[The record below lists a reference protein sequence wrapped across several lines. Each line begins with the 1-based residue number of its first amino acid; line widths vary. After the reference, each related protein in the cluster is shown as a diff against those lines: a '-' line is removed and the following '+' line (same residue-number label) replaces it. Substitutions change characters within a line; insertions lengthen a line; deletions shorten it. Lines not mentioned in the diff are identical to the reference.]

1 MTIKLRTSTWNDF
14 PSVKVIN
21 ARGENGYRSQVD
33 FDAHRLVF
41 TPDRSIMAF
50 DGKNMVGNA
59 LSYEMDMYIPGGIS
73 KIAAVASVSVQATH
87 RRKGINKSIMKYQL
101 EDIHSRQ
108 EPLAVLQASESI
120 IYGRYG
126 YGMASFESNLEIE
139 KTRSA
144 YAIDHAS
151 EGQPYF
157 IEESEAR
164 EIFPQI
170 YAKAIENRVGMV
182 RRRENWWEFR
192 FREPGLKGGD
202 PKSWFVKYQKNG
214 EADGYLRYTIND
226 AELNIIE
233 LIASSHE
240 AYSSLWRLC
249 LDMDL
254 VDIIKAEHRPAD
266 EELKWML
273 ADPRRLVEHSSD
285 RYWVRLVDVKK
296 ALSQRSYSVD
306 GSLTLE
312 VKDSFL
318 PWNQEV
324 VELRSESGES
334 SCATSNKNP
343 DIVLSAGDLGA
354 VYLGGINFSTLLT
367 AGRIEEITKGSVSK
381 ANLMFSTKR
390 KPWGFDGW

>member
-1 MTIKLRTSTWNDF
+1 MPIELRASTWDDF

-87 RRKGINKSIMKYQL
+87 RRKGINRSIMKYQL

-144 YAIDHAS
+144 YAIDQVS

-182 RRRENWWEFR
+182 SRKENWWEFR

-202 PKSWFVKYQKNG
+202 PKSWFIKYQKDGIN
-214 EADGYLRYTIND
+214 DGYLRYTID
-226 AELNIIE
+226 DTELNIIE
-233 LIASSHE
+233 LMASSHD

-254 VDIIKAEHRPAD
+254 VDIIKAEHRPVD

-273 ADPRRLVEHSSD
+273 ADPRRLVEHSCD

-296 ALSQRSYSVD
+296 ALSQRSYSID
-306 GSLTLE
+306 GSLILE

-334 SCATSNKNP
+334 SCATSNRNP

-354 VYLGGINFSTLLT
+354 VYLGGINFSTLLA
-367 AGRIEEITKGSVSK
+367 AGRIEEVTKGSVTK
-381 ANLMFSTKR
+381 ANHMFSTTR
-390 KPWGFDGW
+390 NPWGFDGW

>member
-1 MTIKLRTSTWNDF
+1 
-14 PSVKVIN
+14 VKVIN

-59 LSYEMDMYIPGGIS
+59 LSYEMDMYIPGGLS

-87 RRKGINKSIMKYQL
+87 RRKGINRSIMKYQL

-126 YGMASFESNLEIE
+126 YGMASFENNLEIE

-144 YAIDHAS
+144 YAIDHVP
-151 EGQPYF
+151 EGQSYF

-182 RRRENWWEFR
+182 RRNENWWEFR

-214 EADGYLRYTIND
+214 ENDGYLRYTIND
-226 AELNIIE
+226 VELNVIE

-273 ADPRRLVEHSSD
+273 ADPRRLVEHSYD

-296 ALSQRSYSVD
+296 ALSQRLYSVD

-312 VKDSFL
+312 VRDSFL

-334 SCATSNKNP
+334 SCATSNRNP

-354 VYLGGINFSTLLT
+354 VYLGGINFSTLLA
-367 AGRIEEITKGSVSK
+367 AGRIEEITKGSISK

-390 KPWGFDGW
+390 NPWGFDGW

>member
-1 MTIKLRTSTWNDF
+1 MPIELRASTWDDF

-33 FDAHRLVF
+33 FDTHRLVF

-87 RRKGINKSIMKYQL
+87 RRKGINRSIMKYQL

-144 YAIDHAS
+144 YAIDQVS

-182 RRRENWWEFR
+182 SRKENWWEFR

-202 PKSWFVKYQKNG
+202 PKSWFIKYQKDGIN
-214 EADGYLRYTIND
+214 DGYLRYTID
-226 AELNIIE
+226 DTELNIIE
-233 LIASSHE
+233 LMASSHD

-254 VDIIKAEHRPAD
+254 VDIIKAEHRPVD

-273 ADPRRLVEHSSD
+273 ADPRRLVEHSCD

-334 SCATSNKNP
+334 SCATSNRNP

-354 VYLGGINFSTLLT
+354 VYLGGINFSTLLA
-367 AGRIEEITKGSVSK
+367 AGRIEEVTKGSVTK
-381 ANLMFSTKR
+381 ANLMFSTTR
-390 KPWGFDGW
+390 NPWGFDGW

>member
-1 MTIKLRTSTWNDF
+1 MSIELRTSTWDDF
-14 PSVKVIN
+14 PLVKVIN

-59 LSYEMDMYIPGGIS
+59 LSYEMDMYIPGGLS

-87 RRKGINKSIMKYQL
+87 RRKGINRSIMKYQL

-126 YGMASFESNLEIE
+126 YGMASFENNLEIE

-144 YAIDHAS
+144 YAIDHVP
-151 EGQPYF
+151 EGQSYF

-182 RRRENWWEFR
+182 RRNENWWEFR

-214 EADGYLRYTIND
+214 ENDGYLRYTIND
-226 AELNIIE
+226 VELNVIE

-273 ADPRRLVEHSSD
+273 ADPRRLVEHSCD

-296 ALSQRSYSVD
+296 ALSQRLYSVD

-312 VKDSFL
+312 VRDSFL

-334 SCATSNKNP
+334 SCATSNRNP

-354 VYLGGINFSTLLT
+354 VYLGGINFSTLLA
-367 AGRIEEITKGSVSK
+367 AGRIEEITKGSISK

-390 KPWGFDGW
+390 NPWGFDGW

>member
-1 MTIKLRTSTWNDF
+1 MSIELRTSTWDDF

-59 LSYEMDMYIPGGIS
+59 LSYEMDMYIPGGLS

-87 RRKGINKSIMKYQL
+87 RRKGINRSIMKYQL

-126 YGMASFESNLEIE
+126 YGMASFENNLEIE

-144 YAIDHAS
+144 YSIDHVPG
-151 EGQPYF
+151 GQSYF

-182 RRRENWWEFR
+182 RRNENWWEFR

-214 EADGYLRYTIND
+214 ENEGYLRYTID
-226 AELNIIE
+226 DVELNIIE

-273 ADPRRLVEHSSD
+273 ADPRRLVEHSCD

-312 VKDSFL
+312 VRDSFL

-334 SCATSNKNP
+334 SCATSNRNP

-354 VYLGGINFSTLLT
+354 VYLGGINFSTLLA
-367 AGRIEEITKGSVSK
+367 AGRIEEITKGSISK

-390 KPWGFDGW
+390 NPWGFDGW

>member
-1 MTIKLRTSTWNDF
+1 MTIELRTSTWNDF

-214 EADGYLRYTIND
+214 ETDGYLRYTINE

-254 VDIIKAEHRPAD
+254 VDTIKAEHRPAD

-354 VYLGGINFSTLLT
+354 VYLGGINFSTLL
-367 AGRIEEITKGSVSK
+367 ASGRIEEITKGSVSK
-381 ANLMFSTKR
+381 ANLMFSTER

>member
-1 MTIKLRTSTWNDF
+1 MSIELRTSTWDDF
-14 PSVKVIN
+14 PLVKVIN

-41 TPDRSIMAF
+41 TPERSIMAF

-59 LSYEMDMYIPGGIS
+59 LSYEMDMYIPGGLS

-87 RRKGINKSIMKYQL
+87 RRKGINRSIMKYQL

-126 YGMASFESNLEIE
+126 YGMASSENNLEIE

-144 YAIDHAS
+144 YAIDHVP
-151 EGQPYF
+151 EGQSYF

-182 RRRENWWEFR
+182 RRNENWWEFR

-214 EADGYLRYTIND
+214 ENDGYLRYTIND
-226 AELNIIE
+226 VELNVIE

-273 ADPRRLVEHSSD
+273 ADPRRLVEHSCD

-296 ALSQRSYSVD
+296 ALSQRLYSVD

-312 VKDSFL
+312 VRDSFL

-334 SCATSNKNP
+334 SCATSNRNP

-354 VYLGGINFSTLLT
+354 VYLGGINFSTLLA
-367 AGRIEEITKGSVSK
+367 AGRIEEITKGSISK

-390 KPWGFDGW
+390 NPWGFDGW

>member
-1 MTIKLRTSTWNDF
+1 MTIELRTSTWNDF

-170 YAKAIENRVGMV
+170 YSEAIENRVGMV

-214 EADGYLRYTIND
+214 EADGYLRYTINE

-254 VDIIKAEHRPAD
+254 VDTIKAEHRPAD

-354 VYLGGINFSTLLT
+354 VYLGGINFSTLL
-367 AGRIEEITKGSVSK
+367 ASGRIEEITKGSVSK
-381 ANLMFSTKR
+381 ANLMFSTER

>member
-1 MTIKLRTSTWNDF
+1 MSIELRTSTWDDF

-59 LSYEMDMYIPGGIS
+59 LSYEMDMYIPGGLS

-87 RRKGINKSIMKYQL
+87 RRKGINRSIMKYQL

-126 YGMASFESNLEIE
+126 YGMASFENNLEIE

-144 YAIDHAS
+144 YAIDHVP
-151 EGQPYF
+151 EGQSYF

-182 RRRENWWEFR
+182 RRNENWWEFR

-214 EADGYLRYTIND
+214 ENDGYLRYTIND
-226 AELNIIE
+226 VELNVIE

-273 ADPRRLVEHSSD
+273 ADPRRLVEHSCD

-296 ALSQRSYSVD
+296 ALSQRLYSVD

-312 VKDSFL
+312 VRDSFL
-318 PWNQEV
+318 PWSQEV
-324 VELRSESGES
+324 VELRRESGES
-334 SCATSNKNP
+334 SCATSNRNP

-354 VYLGGINFSTLLT
+354 VYLGGINFSTLLA
-367 AGRIEEITKGSVSK
+367 AGRIEEITKGSISK

-390 KPWGFDGW
+390 NPWGFDGW

>member
-354 VYLGGINFSTLLT
+354 VYVDVVLSVDGQSIYCGNYHEGWFEVINES
-367 AGRIEEITKGSVSK
+367 R
-381 ANLMFSTKR
+381 
-390 KPWGFDGW
+390 

>member
-1 MTIKLRTSTWNDF
+1 MSIELRTSTWDDF

-59 LSYEMDMYIPGGIS
+59 LSYEMDMYIPGGLS

-87 RRKGINKSIMKYQL
+87 RRKGINRSIMKYQL

-126 YGMASFESNLEIE
+126 YGMASFENNLEIE

-144 YAIDHAS
+144 YAIDHVP
-151 EGQPYF
+151 EGQSYF

-182 RRRENWWEFR
+182 RRNENWWEFR

-214 EADGYLRYTIND
+214 ENDGYLRYTIND
-226 AELNIIE
+226 VELNVIE

-273 ADPRRLVEHSSD
+273 ADPRRLVEHSCD

-296 ALSQRSYSVD
+296 ALSQRLYSVD

-312 VKDSFL
+312 VRDSFL

-334 SCATSNKNP
+334 SCATSNRNP

-354 VYLGGINFSTLLT
+354 VYLGGINFSTLLA
-367 AGRIEEITKGSVSK
+367 AGRIEEITKGSISK

-390 KPWGFDGW
+390 NPWGFDGW

>member
-1 MTIKLRTSTWNDF
+1 MSIELRTSTWDDF

-59 LSYEMDMYIPGGIS
+59 LSYEMDMYIPGGLS
-73 KIAAVASVSVQATH
+73 QIAAVASVSVQATH
-87 RRKGINKSIMKYQL
+87 RRKGINRSIMKYQL

-126 YGMASFESNLEIE
+126 YGMSSFESNLEIE

-144 YAIDHAS
+144 YAIDHVP
-151 EGQPYF
+151 EGQSYF

-226 AELNIIE
+226 AELNVIE

-273 ADPRRLVEHSSD
+273 ADPRRLVEHSCD

-296 ALSQRSYSVD
+296 ALSQRSYLVD

-312 VKDSFL
+312 VRDSFL

-334 SCATSNKNP
+334 SCATSNRNP

-354 VYLGGINFSTLLT
+354 VYLGGINFSTLLA
-367 AGRIEEITKGSVSK
+367 AGRIEEITKGSISK

-390 KPWGFDGW
+390 NPWGFDGW

>member
-1 MTIKLRTSTWNDF
+1 MSIELRTSTWDDF
-14 PSVKVIN
+14 PLVKVIN

-59 LSYEMDMYIPGGIS
+59 LSYEMDMYIPGGLS

-87 RRKGINKSIMKYQL
+87 RRKGINRSIMKYQL

-126 YGMASFESNLEIE
+126 YGMASFENNLEIE

-144 YAIDHAS
+144 YAIDHVP
-151 EGQPYF
+151 EGQSYF

-182 RRRENWWEFR
+182 RRKENWWEFR

-214 EADGYLRYTIND
+214 QNEGYLRYTISD
-226 AELNIIE
+226 VELNIIE

-273 ADPRRLVEHSSD
+273 ADPRRLVEHSCD

-312 VKDSFL
+312 VRDSFL
-318 PWNQEV
+318 PWNEEV

-334 SCATSNKNP
+334 SCATSNRNP

-354 VYLGGINFSTLLT
+354 VYLGGINFSTLLA
-367 AGRIEEITKGSVSK
+367 AGRIEEITKGSISK

-390 KPWGFDGW
+390 NPWGFDGW

>member
-170 YAKAIENRVGMV
+170 YSEAIENRVGMV

-214 EADGYLRYTIND
+214 EANGYLRYTINE

-254 VDIIKAEHRPAD
+254 VDTIKAEHRPAD

-312 VKDSFL
+312 VKDNFL

-354 VYLGGINFSTLLT
+354 VYLGGINFSTLL
-367 AGRIEEITKGSVSK
+367 ASGRIEEITKGSVSK
-381 ANLMFSTKR
+381 ANLMFSTER

>member
-1 MTIKLRTSTWNDF
+1 MSIELRTSTWDDF

-59 LSYEMDMYIPGGIS
+59 LSYEMDMYIPGGLS

-87 RRKGINKSIMKYQL
+87 RRKGINRSIMKYQL

-126 YGMASFESNLEIE
+126 YGMASFENNLEIE

-144 YAIDHAS
+144 YAIDHVP
-151 EGQPYF
+151 EGQSYF

-182 RRRENWWEFR
+182 RRNENWWKFR

-214 EADGYLRYTIND
+214 ENDGYLRYTIND
-226 AELNIIE
+226 VELNVIE

-273 ADPRRLVEHSSD
+273 ADPRRLVEHSCD

-296 ALSQRSYSVD
+296 ALSQRLYSVD
-306 GSLTLE
+306 GSLTLK
-312 VKDSFL
+312 VRDSFL

-334 SCATSNKNP
+334 SCATSNRNP

-354 VYLGGINFSTLLT
+354 VYLGGINFSTLLA
-367 AGRIEEITKGSVSK
+367 AGRIEEITKGSISK

-390 KPWGFDGW
+390 NPWGFDGW

>member
-33 FDAHRLVF
+33 FDAQRLVF

-87 RRKGINKSIMKYQL
+87 RRKGINRSIMKYQL

-157 IEESEAR
+157 IEESEAI

-214 EADGYLRYTIND
+214 ETDGYLRYTINE

-381 ANLMFSTKR
+381 ANLMFSTER

>member
-1 MTIKLRTSTWNDF
+1 MSIELRTSTWDDF

-33 FDAHRLVF
+33 FDAHHLVF

-59 LSYEMDMYIPGGIS
+59 LSYEMDMYIPGGLS

-87 RRKGINKSIMKYQL
+87 RRKGINRSIMKYQL

-126 YGMASFESNLEIE
+126 YGMASFENNLEIE

-144 YAIDHAS
+144 YAIDHVPA
-151 EGQPYF
+151 GQSYF

-182 RRRENWWEFR
+182 RRNENWWEFR

-214 EADGYLRYTIND
+214 ENDGYLRYTIND
-226 AELNIIE
+226 MELNVIE

-273 ADPRRLVEHSSD
+273 ADPRRLVEHSCD
-285 RYWVRLVDVKK
+285 RYWIRLVDVKN
-296 ALSQRSYSVD
+296 ALSQRLYSVD

-312 VKDSFL
+312 VRDSFL

-334 SCATSNKNP
+334 SCATSNKKP

-354 VYLGGINFSTLLT
+354 VYLGGINFSTLLA
-367 AGRIEEITKGSVSK
+367 AGRIEEITKGSISK

-390 KPWGFDGW
+390 NPWGFDGW

>member
-1 MTIKLRTSTWNDF
+1 MSIELRTSTWDDF

-33 FDAHRLVF
+33 LDAHRLVF

-59 LSYEMDMYIPGGIS
+59 LSYEMDMYIPGGLS

-87 RRKGINKSIMKYQL
+87 RRKGINRSIMKYQL

-126 YGMASFESNLEIE
+126 YGMASFENNLEIE

-144 YAIDHAS
+144 YAIDHVP
-151 EGQPYF
+151 EGQSYF

-182 RRRENWWEFR
+182 RRNENWWEFR

-214 EADGYLRYTIND
+214 ENDGYLRYTIND
-226 AELNIIE
+226 VELNVIE

-254 VDIIKAEHRPAD
+254 VDTIKAEHRPVD

-273 ADPRRLVEHSSD
+273 ADPRRLVEHSCD

-296 ALSQRSYSVD
+296 ALSQRSYLVD

-312 VKDSFL
+312 VRDSFL

-334 SCATSNKNP
+334 SCATSNRNP

-354 VYLGGINFSTLLT
+354 VYLGGVNFSTLLA
-367 AGRIEEITKGSVSK
+367 AGRIEEITKGSISK

-390 KPWGFDGW
+390 NPWGFDGW

>member
-1 MTIKLRTSTWNDF
+1 MPIELRASTWDDF
-14 PSVKVIN
+14 PLVKVIN
-21 ARGENGYRSQVD
+21 ARGENGFRSQVD
-33 FDAHRLVF
+33 FDIHRLVF

-50 DGKNMVGNA
+50 DGKDMVGNA

-87 RRKGINKSIMKYQL
+87 RRKGINRSIMKYQL
-101 EDIHSRQ
+101 DDIHSRQ

-126 YGMASFESNLEIE
+126 YGMASVESNLEIE

-144 YAIDHAS
+144 YAVDQVS

-182 RRRENWWEFR
+182 SRKKNWWEFR
-192 FREPGLKGGD
+192 FRELGLKGGD
-202 PKSWFVKYQKNG
+202 PKSWFIKYQKNG
-214 EADGYLRYTIND
+214 INEGYLRYTIDD

-233 LIASSHE
+233 LIASSNE

-254 VDIIKAEHRPAD
+254 VDIIKAEHRPVD
-266 EELKWML
+266 EELKWLL
-273 ADPRRLVEHSSD
+273 ADPRRLVEHSCD

-306 GSLTLE
+306 GSLTLK

-324 VELRSESGES
+324 VELMSESGES
-334 SCATSNKNP
+334 SCVTSTRNP

-354 VYLGGINFSTLLT
+354 VYLGGINFSTLLA
-367 AGRIEEITKGSVSK
+367 AGRIEEVTKGSVTK
-381 ANLMFSTKR
+381 ANLMFSTTR
-390 KPWGFDGW
+390 SPWGFDGW

>member
-1 MTIKLRTSTWNDF
+1 MSIELRTSTWDDF
-14 PSVKVIN
+14 PSVKIIN

-59 LSYEMDMYIPGGIS
+59 LSYEMDMYIPGGLS

-87 RRKGINKSIMKYQL
+87 RRKGINRSIMKYQL

-126 YGMASFESNLEIE
+126 YGMASFENNLEIE

-144 YAIDHAS
+144 YSIDHVP
-151 EGQPYF
+151 EGQSYF

-182 RRRENWWEFR
+182 RRKENWWEFR

-202 PKSWFVKYQKNG
+202 SKSWFVKYQKNG
-214 EADGYLRYTIND
+214 ENEGYLRYTID
-226 AELNIIE
+226 DVELNIIE

-273 ADPRRLVEHSSD
+273 ADPRRLVEHSCD

-296 ALSQRSYSVD
+296 ALSQRLYSVD

-312 VKDSFL
+312 VRDSFL

-334 SCATSNKNP
+334 SCATSNRNP

-354 VYLGGINFSTLLT
+354 VYLGGINFSTLLA
-367 AGRIEEITKGSVSK
+367 AGRIEEITKGSISK

-390 KPWGFDGW
+390 NPWGFDGW

>member
-1 MTIKLRTSTWNDF
+1 MSIELRTSTWDDF
-14 PSVKVIN
+14 PLVKVIN

-59 LSYEMDMYIPGGIS
+59 LSYEMDMYIPGGLS

-87 RRKGINKSIMKYQL
+87 RRKGINRSIMKYQL

-126 YGMASFESNLEIE
+126 YGMASSENNLEIE

-144 YAIDHAS
+144 YAIDHVP
-151 EGQPYF
+151 EGQSYF

-182 RRRENWWEFR
+182 RRNENWWEFR

-214 EADGYLRYTIND
+214 ENDGYLRYTIND
-226 AELNIIE
+226 VELNVIE

-273 ADPRRLVEHSSD
+273 ADPRRLVEHSCD

-296 ALSQRSYSVD
+296 ALSQRLYSVD

-312 VKDSFL
+312 VRDSFL

-334 SCATSNKNP
+334 SCATSNRNP

-354 VYLGGINFSTLLT
+354 VYLGGINFSTLLA
-367 AGRIEEITKGSVSK
+367 AGRIEEITKGSISK

-390 KPWGFDGW
+390 NPWGFDGW

>member
-1 MTIKLRTSTWNDF
+1 MPIELRASTWDDF
-14 PSVKVIN
+14 PLVKVIN
-21 ARGENGYRSQVD
+21 ARGENGFRSQVD
-33 FDAHRLVF
+33 FDIHRLVF

-50 DGKNMVGNA
+50 DGKDMVGNA

-87 RRKGINKSIMKYQL
+87 RRKGINRSIMKYQL
-101 EDIHSRQ
+101 DDIHSRQ

-126 YGMASFESNLEIE
+126 YGMASVESNLEIE

-144 YAIDHAS
+144 YAVDQVS

-182 RRRENWWEFR
+182 SRKKNWWEFR

-202 PKSWFVKYQKNG
+202 PKSWFIKYQKNG
-214 EADGYLRYTIND
+214 INEGYLRYTIDD

-233 LIASSHE
+233 LIASSNE

-254 VDIIKAEHRPAD
+254 VDIIKAEHRPVD
-266 EELKWML
+266 EELKWLL
-273 ADPRRLVEHSSD
+273 ADPRRLVEHSCD

-306 GSLTLE
+306 GSLTLK

-324 VELRSESGES
+324 VELMSESGES
-334 SCATSNKNP
+334 SCVTSTRNP

-354 VYLGGINFSTLLT
+354 VYLGGINFSTLLA
-367 AGRIEEITKGSVSK
+367 AGRIEEVTKGSVTK
-381 ANLMFSTKR
+381 ANLMFSTTR
-390 KPWGFDGW
+390 SPWGFDGW

>member
-1 MTIKLRTSTWNDF
+1 MPIELRASTWDDF

-87 RRKGINKSIMKYQL
+87 RRKGINRSIMKYQL

-144 YAIDHAS
+144 YAIDQVS

-182 RRRENWWEFR
+182 SRKENWWEFR

-202 PKSWFVKYQKNG
+202 PKSWFIKYQKDGIN
-214 EADGYLRYTIND
+214 DGYLRYTID
-226 AELNIIE
+226 DTELNIIE
-233 LIASSHE
+233 LMASSHD

-254 VDIIKAEHRPAD
+254 VDIIKAEHRPVD

-273 ADPRRLVEHSSD
+273 ADPRRLVEHSCD

-296 ALSQRSYSVD
+296 ALSQRSYSID
-306 GSLTLE
+306 GSLILE

-334 SCATSNKNP
+334 SCATSNRNP

-354 VYLGGINFSTLLT
+354 VYLGGINFSALLA
-367 AGRIEEITKGSVSK
+367 AGRIEEVTKGSVTK
-381 ANLMFSTKR
+381 ANLMFSTTR
-390 KPWGFDGW
+390 NPWGFDGW

>member
-354 VYLGGINFSTLLT
+354 VYLGGINFSTLL
-367 AGRIEEITKGSVSK
+367 ASGRIEEMTKGSVSK

>member
-1 MTIKLRTSTWNDF
+1 MSIELRTSTWDDF

-59 LSYEMDMYIPGGIS
+59 LSYEMDMYIPGGFS

-87 RRKGINKSIMKYQL
+87 RRKGINRSIMKYQL

-126 YGMASFESNLEIE
+126 YGMASFENNLEIE

-144 YAIDHAS
+144 YAIDHVP
-151 EGQPYF
+151 EGQSYF

-182 RRRENWWEFR
+182 RRNENWWEFR

-214 EADGYLRYTIND
+214 ENDGYLRYTIND
-226 AELNIIE
+226 VELNVIE

-273 ADPRRLVEHSSD
+273 ADPRRLVEHSCD

-296 ALSQRSYSVD
+296 ALSQRSYLVD

-312 VKDSFL
+312 VRDSFL

-334 SCATSNKNP
+334 SCATSNRNP

-354 VYLGGINFSTLLT
+354 VYLGGVNFSTLLA
-367 AGRIEEITKGSVSK
+367 AGRIEEITKGSISK

-390 KPWGFDGW
+390 NPWGFDGW

>member
-324 VELRSESGES
+324 VALRSESGES
-334 SCATSNKNP
+334 SCATSNKPP

>member
-1 MTIKLRTSTWNDF
+1 MPIELRASTWDDF

-87 RRKGINKSIMKYQL
+87 RRKGINRSIMKYQL

-170 YAKAIENRVGMV
+170 YSEAIENRVGMV

-214 EADGYLRYTIND
+214 ETDGYLRYTINE

-254 VDIIKAEHRPAD
+254 VDTIKAEHRPAD

-354 VYLGGINFSTLLT
+354 VYLGGINFSALLA
-367 AGRIEEITKGSVSK
+367 AGRIEEVTKGSVTK
-381 ANLMFSTKR
+381 ANLMFSTTR
-390 KPWGFDGW
+390 NPWGFDGW

>member
-1 MTIKLRTSTWNDF
+1 MPIELRASTWDDF
-14 PSVKVIN
+14 PLVKVIN

-50 DGKNMVGNA
+50 DGKDMVGNA

-87 RRKGINKSIMKYQL
+87 RRKGINRSIMKYQL

-126 YGMASFESNLEIE
+126 YGMASVESNLEIE

-144 YAIDHAS
+144 YAVDQVS

-182 RRRENWWEFR
+182 SRKENWWEFR

-202 PKSWFVKYQKNG
+202 PNSWFIKYQKNG
-214 EADGYLRYTIND
+214 INDGYLRYTIDD

-233 LIASSHE
+233 LIASSNE

-254 VDIIKAEHRPAD
+254 VDIIKAEHRPVD
-266 EELKWML
+266 EELKWLL
-273 ADPRRLVEHSSD
+273 ADPRRLVEHSCD

-324 VELRSESGES
+324 VELISESGES
-334 SCATSNKNP
+334 SCATSTRNP

-354 VYLGGINFSTLLT
+354 VYLGGINFSTLLA
-367 AGRIEEITKGSVSK
+367 AGRIEEVTKGSVTK
-381 ANLMFSTKR
+381 ANLMFSTTR
-390 KPWGFDGW
+390 NPWGFDGW